1 MKIKGAIFDMDGT
14 LIDSMQYWDT
24 CGIEYLKRNNIDV
37 NEDKENYIL
46 QIGILPFTEY
56 CNKTYG
62 LNKTYDEVLQALHD
76 IVAEKYQTVVELK
89 PGALEMLKKFKEN
102 GVKMC
107 IATATEHKEA
117 TAVLKRLG
125 VLDYFSEVFTTTIVG
140 ANKNSPLIYEKA
152 LEHLGTPKDETY
164 VFEDAFHAI
173 NTAHNA
179 GFKVI
184 GIEDKST
191 AEPAEKIIPLCDFF
205 LFSKDEYDISFL
217 E

>member
-1 MKIKGAIFDMDGT
+1 M
-14 LIDSMQYWDT
+14 
-24 CGIEYLKRNNIDV
+24 
-37 NEDKENYIL
+37 
-46 QIGILPFTEY
+46 
-56 CNKTYG
+56 
-62 LNKTYDEVLQALHD
+62 QALHD

-89 PGALEMLKKFKEN
+89 PGALEMLKKFKGN

-107 IATATEHKEA
+107 VATATEQKEA
-117 TAVLKRLG
+117 TAVLARLG
-125 VLDYFSEVFTTTIVG
+125 VLDYFSEVLTTTIVG

-191 AEPAEKIIPLCDFF
+191 AEPAEEIIPLCDFF
-205 LFSKDEYDISFL
+205 LYEKDEYNVAFL
-217 E
+217 D